1 MRLSWGRRTAWYLA
15 VATLAVTGLIW
26 LLADRLKSGGDAETW
41 QRVSATVL
49 MVHGGA
55 AMAALVLT
63 GMTFEVHMLRAW
75 RSGRNRGSGSV
86 MAAVTAVLIVTAFG
100 LYYSGSDLVRSWVS
114 LIHWGAGLFMP
125 VMLCV
130 GVSYLMN
137 RDAEKLMA
145 RLADAY
151 NASVADANAA
161 RTAE

>member
-1 MRLSWGRRTAWYLA
+1 
-15 VATLAVTGLIW
+15 
-26 LLADRLKSGGDAETW
+26 
-41 QRVSATVL
+41 

-125 VMLCV
+125 VMLLLHITL
-130 GVSYLMN
+130 GRRM
-137 RDAEKLMA
+137 R
-145 RLADAY
+145 
-151 NASVADANAA
+151 
-161 RTAE
+161 